1 MIKSLPNCFQPP
13 VCTGHV
19 YGVACFFL
27 PRTAGIMAG
36 SPPVGSTSAAFGGKG
51 SSSRPR
57 LGPLTRASCV
67 FHQFLCTFLHA
78 CIMSCQVMS
87 THAEL
92 CNTMHAKTYM
102 HAPPKHS
109 ISLFFSFSIYF
120 VFLLS
125 PLMLMDPTLLVRTKD
140 PTPP

>member
-92 CNTMHAKTYM
+92 CNAMQCMLKHTCMHLLNIQSLSFS
-102 HAPPKHS
+102 PFPF
-109 ISLFFSFSIYF
+109 ILFFFS
-120 VFLLS
+120 
-125 PLMLMDPTLLVRTKD
+125 TLLCLW
-140 PTPP
+140 TPPYW